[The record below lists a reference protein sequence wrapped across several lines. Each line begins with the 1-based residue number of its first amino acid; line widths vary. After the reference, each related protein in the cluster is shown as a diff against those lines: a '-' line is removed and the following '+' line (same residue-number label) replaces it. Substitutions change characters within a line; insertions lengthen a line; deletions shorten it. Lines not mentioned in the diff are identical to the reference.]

1 MEEKNLNV
9 PQEAVELTD
18 EQMEAVSGGVEAF
31 LHVMTEEEADKLV
44 KIGRSIHDGL

>member
-18 EQMEAVSGGVEAF
+18 EQMEAVAGGLFSQPFTKREA
-31 LHVMTEEEADKLV
+31 ADLIKLV
-44 KIGRSIHDGL
+44 PIVTLKQP